1 MSSADSRIRD
11 GLASRLAHSA
21 DPSATASAYSC
32 SSPYGVRLIG
42 VRDGLPTD
50 AGISFFSRF
59 PNIPVAYSDGLIRD
73 AAGLP
78 G

>member
-1 MSSADSRIRD
+1 MPSADSRIRD

-21 DPSATASAYSC
+21 DPSATASAYLC

-42 VRDGLPTD
+42 VRDALPTD
-50 AGISFFSRF
+50 AGIFFSGF
-59 PNIPVAYSDGLIRD
+59 PTIPVASSDGFIRD